1 MIFLAVQAS
10 AVFAQVGKPC
20 TKTGGECIDPKLECS
35 AAKCQTEKGICV
47 LAGKEFICP
56 FSTYTSIEQVLKEVS
71 NFLFTLA
78 IVVCPLIIV
87 IGAVMFLVS
96 AGDPNRTRLG
106 RSLITWAI
114 IGLAVI
120 LSAKIFF
127 ALINRIIL
135 G

>member
-20 TKTGGECIDPKLECS
+20 KTTTDCSDSKLECS
-35 AAKCQTEKGICV
+35 TTKCATTDGICV

-56 FSTYTSIEQVLKEVS
+56 FSTYTSIEEVLAKVS
-71 NFLFTLA
+71 DYLFLLA

-87 IGAVMFLVS
+87 IGAVIFLTS
-96 AGDPNRTRLG
+96 AGDPSRTRLG

-120 LSAKIFF
+120 LSAKIF
-127 ALINRIIL
+127 ISIIDRIIL